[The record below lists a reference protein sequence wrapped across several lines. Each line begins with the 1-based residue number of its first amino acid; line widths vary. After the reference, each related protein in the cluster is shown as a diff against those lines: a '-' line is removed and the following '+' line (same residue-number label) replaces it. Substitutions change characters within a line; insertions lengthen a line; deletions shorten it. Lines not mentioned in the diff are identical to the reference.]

1 MYSNG
6 SSSNGSSGSNLGSS
20 SERGNGSSSTHIN
33 SSDSSDSDSDSDSS
47 SSWKI
52 SIIPFQSA
60 EKSIHHPYFFLSFVL
75 SSFLP
80 FSLIF
85 LTLIFLYFSS

>member
-6 SSSNGSSGSNLGSS
+6 SSSNGSSGSNLSS
-20 SERGNGSSSTHIN
+20 SSGRGNGSSSTHIN
-33 SSDSSDSDSDSDSS
+33 SSDSTDSDSDSS